1 MVIFEDMKRSI
12 VLLFF
17 LFGCLLVSAQDRRP
31 FIEKGYAGEVE
42 VGVLAKNY
50 SYAEIATTQGYSF
63 GQGWF
68 IGLGASFETGFK
80 TRDNEPGIVS
90 LPDGGKSYTIVFPYE
105 GDRMMRLY
113 LDVRKTFDL
122 GGTDAYVDV
131 KLGSP
136 YNLEGRTHL
145 RRDWGE
151 SVRVSAGVVFIGHLA
166 VSAGID
172 WSRVS
177 YVSSPLSDALVTR
190 QRQQTLP
197 YIGVSYRF

>member
-1 MVIFEDMKRSI
+1 MKRII

-17 LFGCLLVSAQDRRP
+17 LLGCLLVPAQGRSPFFDR
-31 FIEKGYAGEVE
+31 GYAGEVE
-42 VGVLAKNY
+42 LGVLAKDY
-50 SYAEIATTQGYSF
+50 SYAEINTTQGYNF

-80 TRDNEPGIVS
+80 ARDYELGIVS
-90 LPDGGKSYTIVFPYE
+90 LPDGVKSYTTVFPYE

-122 GGTDAYVDV
+122 GSTDAYVDV

-136 YNLEGRTHL
+136 YNLEGRSHL

-151 SVRVSAGVVFIGHLA
+151 SVRVSSGAVFFGHLA

-172 WSRVS
+172 WSRIS

-197 YIGVSYRF
+197 YIGVSYQF